1 MQNPF
6 EEQQTALLLRTMGN
20 VEKLSEA
27 MSELIASLES
37 INHYNL
43 KVSRLNQAIQNYALN
58 VKYNLQNQ
66 DSDQSN
72 QHVDSGGDVDPSVL
86 D

>member
-6 EEQQTALLLRTMGN
+6 EEQQTALLARMLGN
-20 VEKLSEA
+20 VDKLSEA
-27 MSELIASLES
+27 MTELILSLES

-43 KVSRLNQAIQNYALN
+43 KVSDLNQAIQNYALN

-66 DSDQSN
+66 KSDDQTSDDDEAN
-72 QHVDSGGDVDPSVL
+72 DGGMAPAV
-86 D
+86 